1 MVGSIAITVAGL
13 LGVLQ
18 LEFTGSGSPV
28 LPVALLIVGTN
39 ALIAMLLPY
48 AAESFPLRIR
58 GRTTGT
64 VAACTKAGGMI
75 AQFLAILALVPPLGA
90 RFADRSWCRRSSAL
104 ILVAWFG
111 KETRGRDLRD
121 LDPDGHT
128 FAATGI

>member
-1 MVGSIAITVAGL
+1 VVASIAVTLTGL
-13 LGVLQ
+13 AGVLW

-28 LPVALLIVGTN
+28 FPVALLIVGTN
-39 ALIAMLLPY
+39 GLIAMLLPY

-64 VAACTKAGGMI
+64 VAACTKAGGMF
-75 AQFLAILALVPPLGA
+75 AQFLAILALVPPLDVVSMIIIVPTVGA
-90 RFADRSWCRRSSAL
+90 LVL
-104 ILVAWFG
+104 IAMFG

-128 FAATGI
+128 FAATGV